1 MVTQGT
7 WFAATNTMGSSACDP
22 RDAHRETISGIP
34 YRYVLLAEIAAGC
47 QDIRQAVKLIEMA
60 FVAYD
65 AVQDNQAPI
74 GSCAVEEER
83 DRDS

>member
-1 MVTQGT
+1 
-7 WFAATNTMGSSACDP
+7 
-22 RDAHRETISGIP
+22 
-34 YRYVLLAEIAAGC
+34 
-47 QDIRQAVKLIEMA
+47 MA